1 VSAPGPRSIDASA
14 STFERGF
21 LPTIA
26 IVGGLI
32 ILGSLWQLSG
42 GPIDERWFVLL
53 GLTALSGSA
62 TLRLPGTPVSFSISD
77 SFTMASALLFGPA
90 AGTVTVAID
99 SLVISMRLARRP
111 IPTRRVVFNATAPPL
126 AMWIAAQAFFLI
138 AGAGPMASTKVSP
151 AHLIGSVT
159 IFAGLFFILNTGLIA
174 LAIAFEQRVRAV
186 AIWREHF
193 LGLWLTY
200 FGGAAVAALLVV
212 LVQQR
217 HPDVLALVLLTPVPF
232 IIYAAFRN
240 TVGRMEDRV
249 GHLNQVNG
257 MYLST
262 IETLAQA
269 IDAKDQVTHGHIRR
283 VQENAVKLAHAL
295 GIDDDAQL
303 RALEAASLL
312 HDVGKLAVPD
322 HILNKPSSLTPTE
335 FENMKRHANVGADI
349 LEAIGF
355 PYPVVPIVR
364 HHHENWDGT
373 GYPAGLAAEQIPV
386 GARILSVVDC
396 FDALTSDRP
405 YRTRLSPEEAL
416 RVVRARSGTMY
427 DPRVVS
433 TFVTMLENSP
443 PVVELPVTTAPQG
456 LSDIAG
462 TAHHDMRRSLA
473 SRGDAEAFATLFE
486 LGVQA
491 ATAATVGEAL
501 SRIHAI
507 LRNLMPADVCALYV
521 HDAETDTLAATS
533 VSGVH
538 APAIVGTTIRVGQR
552 LSGWVAANRQ
562 TIVNSEA
569 ALDLGNLTMRL
580 DPPPLRCLST
590 AICTDGELSGVLTLY
605 STRRQPFTEAHVPMI
620 EAVAIGLGNLL
631 RVRHGAAMAAGE
643 TNVLT
648 IEPARVHRLH

>member
-1 VSAPGPRSIDASA
+1 VHTSNSRFIAAVR
-14 STFERGF
+14 STFERMF

-32 ILGSLWQLSG
+32 ILSSLWNLAG

-53 GLTALSGSA
+53 ALTALSGSA

-77 SFTMASALLFGPA
+77 SFTMAAVLLFGPA
-90 AGTVTVAID
+90 AGTITVAID

-111 IPTRRVVFNATAPPL
+111 IPARRVVFNATAPPL
-126 AMWIAAQAFFLI
+126 AMWIAAHAFFLI
-138 AGAGPMASTKVSP
+138 AGSGPMAATTVSV
-151 AHLIGSVT
+151 AHLIGSVA
-159 IFAGLFFILNTGLIA
+159 IFAGLFFVLNTGLIA
-174 LAIAFEQRVRAV
+174 LAIAFEQRGRALP
-186 AIWREHF
+186 IWREHF

-217 HPDVLALVLLTPVPF
+217 HPDVLALVLLAPIPF
-232 IIYAAFRN
+232 IIYATFRN

-257 MYLST
+257 MYLCT

-295 GIDDDAQL
+295 GIDNDAQL

-322 HILNKPSSLTPTE
+322 HILNKPSTLTPRE

-349 LEAIGF
+349 LAAIGF

-364 HHHENWDGT
+364 HHHECWDGT
-373 GYPAGLAAEQIPV
+373 GYPAGLVAEEIPV

-405 YRTRLSPEEAL
+405 YRSRLSREEAI
-416 RVVRARSGTMY
+416 RVVQARSGTMY

-433 TFVTMLENSP
+433 KFLTMLETSP
-443 PVVELPVTTAPQG
+443 PVVELPLAQAPHG

-462 TAHHDMRRSLA
+462 TAQHDMRRSLT
-473 SRGDAEAFATLFE
+473 SSGDTEMFATLFE
-486 LGVQA
+486 LGVQT
-491 ATAATVGEAL
+491 ATASSVEEAL

-507 LRNLMPADVCALYV
+507 LRDVMPADVCALYQ
-521 HDAETDTLAATS
+521 HDPDTDTLNATA

-538 APAIVGTTIRVGQR
+538 AEAIVGTTIQVGQR

-569 ALDLGNLTMRL
+569 ALDLGNLALRL

-590 AICTDGELSGVLTLY
+590 AICEDGQLSGVLTLY
-605 STRRQPFTEAHVPMI
+605 STRRQPFTEAHAPMI

-631 RVRHGAAMAAGE
+631 QARRGATPSRKSTVPTVEFAAGG
-643 TNVLT
+643 
-648 IEPARVHRLH
+648 RLH

>member
-1 VSAPGPRSIDASA
+1 M
-14 STFERGF
+14 F

-32 ILGSLWQLSG
+32 ILASLRSLAG
-42 GPIDERWFVLL
+42 APIDERWFVLL

-77 SFTMASALLFGPA
+77 SFTMAAALLFGPA

-111 IPTRRVVFNATAPPL
+111 IPARRVVFNATAPPL
-126 AMWIAAQAFFLI
+126 AMWIASNVFFLL
-138 AGAGPMASTKVSP
+138 AGAGPMAATKVSA

-186 AIWREHF
+186 PIWREHF

-200 FGGAAVAALLVV
+200 FGGAAVAALLVI

-217 HPDVLALVLLTPVPF
+217 QPDVLALVLLAPVPF

-295 GIDDDAQL
+295 GIKDDAQL

-349 LEAIGF
+349 LAAIGF

-364 HHHENWDGT
+364 HHHESWDGT
-373 GYPAGLAAEQIPV
+373 GYPAGLAAEDIPV

-405 YRTRLSPEEAL
+405 YRTRLSREEAIA
-416 RVVRARSGTMY
+416 VVEARSGTMY

-443 PVVELPVTTAPQG
+443 PVVELPSTLAPQG

-462 TAHHDMRRSLA
+462 TANHDMRRSLA
-473 SRGDAEAFATLFE
+473 NRGDAETFSTLFM

-491 ATAATVGEAL
+491 ATASSVGESL

-507 LRNLMPADVCALYV
+507 LRDLMPADVCALYL
-521 HDAETDTLAATS
+521 HDPDTDTLGAAT
-533 VSGVH
+533 VSGIH
-538 APAIVGTTIRVGQR
+538 AQAIVGTTIQVGQR

-569 ALDLGNLTMRL
+569 ALDLGNLAMRL
-580 DPPPLRCLST
+580 DPSPLRCLST
-590 AICTDGELSGVLTLY
+590 AICTDGELLGVLTLY
-605 STRRQPFTEAHVPMI
+605 STRRQPFTEAHAPMV
-620 EAVAIGLGNLL
+620 EAVAAGLGNLL
-631 RVRHGAAMAAGE
+631 QVHHTATASRESTVA
-643 TNVLT
+643 T
-648 IEPARVHRLH
+648 IEPPRGERLH